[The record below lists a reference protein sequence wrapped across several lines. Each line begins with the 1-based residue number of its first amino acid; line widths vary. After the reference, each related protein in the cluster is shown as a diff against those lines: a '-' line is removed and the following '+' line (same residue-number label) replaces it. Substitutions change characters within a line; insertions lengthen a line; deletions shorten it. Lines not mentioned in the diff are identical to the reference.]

1 MEAEMRRRM
10 AHEKAVR
17 QRFAKTEENRNEM
30 PYQKENDLTNKD
42 IQAANDK
49 KIGGIL

>member
-30 PYQKENDLTNKD
+30 SYQQEDDVTNKD
-42 IQAANDK
+42 VQVENDK
-49 KIGGIL
+49 KISCIL